1 MTCLSTHWESENEK
15 VLAQQENILVL
26 NVLFVQALHASI

>member
-1 MTCLSTHWESENEK
+1 MTCLSPHWESENEK

-26 NVLFVQALHASI
+26 NVLFV